1 MKYRDRIDIISQI
14 LKIANGGGVTRTK
27 IMYRGLLSYAQIKE
41 YLILLIEKE
50 LLRYDK
56 ENQTFKT
63 TEKGLRFLDTY
74 SRLGDMIKEQ
84 HNDKCDTKGR
94 SLIASCIY
102 LANTFWLLLADLRRA
117 NITNKR
123 IPLTKWLYSTAYTFL
138 LSLFC
143 FLIFEEK

>member
-41 YLILLIEKE
+41 YLMLLTEKE

-63 TEKGLRFLDTY
+63 TENGLRFLDTY
-74 SRLGDMIKEQ
+74 SRLGDMLKERQ
-84 HNDKCDTKGR
+84 QR
-94 SLIASCIY
+94 QVWIQ
-102 LANTFWLLLADLRRA
+102 R
-117 NITNKR
+117 
-123 IPLTKWLYSTAYTFL
+123 
-138 LSLFC
+138 
-143 FLIFEEK
+143 EEEV

>member
-41 YLILLIEKE
+41 YLMLLTEKE

-56 ENQTFKT
+56 ESQTFKT

-74 SRLGDMIKEQ
+74 SCLGDMINERQ
-84 HNDKCDTKGR
+84 QR
-94 SLIASCIY
+94 QVWIQ
-102 LANTFWLLLADLRRA
+102 R
-117 NITNKR
+117 
-123 IPLTKWLYSTAYTFL
+123 
-138 LSLFC
+138 
-143 FLIFEEK
+143 EEV

>member
-41 YLILLIEKE
+41 YLMLLTEKE

-56 ENQTFKT
+56 ENHTFKT

-74 SRLGDMIKEQ
+74 NRLGDMIKEQ
-84 HNDKCDTKGR
+84 QQR
-94 SLIASCIY
+94 QVWIQ
-102 LANTFWLLLADLRRA
+102 R
-117 NITNKR
+117 
-123 IPLTKWLYSTAYTFL
+123 
-138 LSLFC
+138 
-143 FLIFEEK
+143 EEEV

>member
-41 YLILLIEKE
+41 YLMLLTEKE

-56 ENQTFKT
+56 ENHTFKT

-84 HNDKCDTKGR
+84 QQR
-94 SLIASCIY
+94 QVWIQ
-102 LANTFWLLLADLRRA
+102 R
-117 NITNKR
+117 
-123 IPLTKWLYSTAYTFL
+123 
-138 LSLFC
+138 
-143 FLIFEEK
+143 EE

>member
-41 YLILLIEKE
+41 YLMLLTEKE

-63 TEKGLRFLDTY
+63 TEKGLRFLDIY
-74 SRLGDMIKEQ
+74 SRIGDIINERQ
-84 HNDKCDTKGR
+84 
-94 SLIASCIY
+94 
-102 LANTFWLLLADLRRA
+102 LRQMWIQR
-117 NITNKR
+117 
-123 IPLTKWLYSTAYTFL
+123 
-138 LSLFC
+138 
-143 FLIFEEK
+143 EE

>member
-41 YLILLIEKE
+41 YLMLLTEKE

-56 ENQTFKT
+56 ENHTFKT

-84 HNDKCDTKGR
+84 QQR
-94 SLIASCIY
+94 QVWIQ
-102 LANTFWLLLADLRRA
+102 R
-117 NITNKR
+117 
-123 IPLTKWLYSTAYTFL
+123 
-138 LSLFC
+138 
-143 FLIFEEK
+143 EEEV